1 MPPLSSRSQGLRGRN
16 VSITAVS
23 QRDVAMANSDQSL
36 RKATLPRLVLLL
48 GDMTGIG
55 PELVARVLSDGRLSD
70 AARIAVLGDRRVLE
84 MGARDA
90 GVSLS
95 ITTVPDIA
103 SVDWNAAGTPI
114 IDLGNID
121 PVSLPRGVVSPESGK
136 LTGDTLA
143 EAVRLAMKG
152 EVDGITFAPLNKA
165 ALHAGGW
172 KFPDEHKMFAH
183 LLGHKGYFSEMNVLD
198 GQWMSRVTSH
208 VSMRTALDLITH
220 ESIIEA
226 IELVDGTMQRAGVK
240 KPRIAVAALNPHAGE
255 NGLFGR
261 EEIDLIGPAVKA
273 AAARGID
280 CSGPFPADTIYIK
293 AFAGDYDSVVAMY
306 HDQGQIATKLRGF
319 NRGVT
324 VTAGLETVFTTPA
337 HGTAFD
343 IVGKGVASTGAL
355 ESAVRLAAQLARRKG
370 AEREEAAA

>member
-1 MPPLSSRSQGLRGRN
+1 
-16 VSITAVS
+16 
-23 QRDVAMANSDQSL
+23 MALKSE
-36 RKATLPRLVLLL
+36 APTTLPRLALLL

-55 PELVARVLSDGRLSD
+55 PELVARVMSDRRLAD
-70 AARIAVLGDRRVLE
+70 VARIVVLCDVRVLE
-84 MGARDA
+84 LGARDA
-90 GVSLS
+90 GVPLAVNRVTDVNS
-95 ITTVPDIA
+95 I
-103 SVDWNAAGTPI
+103 DWDAPGTPVM
-114 IDLGNID
+114 DLGNID
-121 PVSLPRGVVSPESGK
+121 PQTLPRAVMSPASGK
-136 LTGDTLA
+136 LTGETLA
-143 EAVRLAMKG
+143 EAIRLALAGMF
-152 EVDGITFAPLNKA
+152 DGITFAPLNKA

-208 VSMRTALDLITH
+208 VSLRTALDMITH

-226 IELVDGTMQRAGVK
+226 IELVDRTMRLAGIEQ
-240 KPRIAVAALNPHAGE
+240 PRIAVAALNPHAGE

-261 EEIDLIGPAVKA
+261 EEIDLIGPAVRA
-273 AAARGID
+273 AAETGID
-280 CSGPFPADTIYIK
+280 CKGPFPSDTVYIK
-293 AFAGDYDSVVAMY
+293 AFAGEYDSVVAMY

-324 VTAGLETVFTTPA
+324 VTAGLDTIFTTPA

-355 ESAVRLAAQLARRKG
+355 ESAVRLAAQLAGKKEASSQKG
-370 AEREEAAA
+370 QTTPSINTISGKASNVTVQ